1 MRALRFSRLECRQT
15 NVPRCGPTMTGD
27 LPVTSNRVDLT
38 QLHPR
43 FVERLRR
50 FFADP
55 LIEGRVQIVSAGRSY
70 AEQSRLFEKYKHR
83 GGNLAADP
91 NRVMPGGWRGSWHM
105 EQEDGYCYAVDFR
118 IVKKDVSTT
127 YVTHHA
133 KKYGLVPTVPSEWWH
148 FQPRDRHNWFDA
160 PALATDSTTY
170 YPPLDWAALV
180 RMVEEI
186 GRQVAASPLRRGAR
200 GFAVEVVQRRLGALG
215 YDTGP
220 ADEVFGRKTRRAVKG
235 FQRVKGLTVDGVV
248 GGKTWRV
255 MWL

>member
-1 MRALRFSRLECRQT
+1 
-15 NVPRCGPTMTGD
+15 MTDD

-43 FVERLRR
+43 FVERLRQ
-50 FFADP
+50 FFADDR
-55 LIEGRVQIVSAGRSY
+55 ITGRVQIVSAGRSY
-70 AEQSRLFEKYKHR
+70 AEQTRLFGKYKHR

-91 NRVMPGGWRGSWHM
+91 DRVMPGGWRGSWHM

-118 IVKKDVSTT
+118 NGGGITNDRINDIATE
-127 YVTHHA
+127 
-133 KKYGLVPTVPSEWWH
+133 YGIVPTIKHQEWWH
-148 FQPRDRHNWFDA
+148 HQPRNQYEWFESA
-160 PALATDSTTY
+160 CAKDSTTY
-170 YPPLDWAALV
+170 YPPVDWAALA
-180 RMVEEI
+180 RLVEEI

-200 GFAVEVVQRRLGALG
+200 GFAVEIVQRRLGALG
-215 YDTGP
+215 FDTGP

-235 FQRVKGLTVDGVV
+235 FQRVKGLKVDGVV